1 MKINKKITIWLL
13 ICLLIVIVNML
24 VSGIS
29 RIRESGLAITDFKPV
44 TSLILPYNEEQFA
57 KELDSYKAIP
67 QFAKLF
73 ANMEVGEFK
82 VNYQLEYFA
91 YLSKYAL
98 LIAFVP
104 VLAFFSFHKILHWQD
119 ALRLAGAFTGFILIY
134 YLAMDLPPYYRP
146 SFNLALRHSFFAF
159 LLWQILSFSYPK
171 HDYLGG
177 FELPIPNIESKI
189 CSALTLIFVFL
200 QIVSGGTVSSLH
212 AGLSYNS
219 FPFMDGQLVPEG
231 IFETGSLQ
239 FVQNIFTDATT
250 SQFIHRLLAY
260 CLTIVIPT
268 FWLIDRN
275 NPHIAHLL
283 PILFS
288 IFVIQFLLG
297 VLTLLFS
304 VPIPLASL
312 HQANALL
319 LFGIAVTIVHRLFM
333 PIKVIIY
340 EGII

>member
-1 MKINKKITIWLL
+1 MNINKKITVWLL
-13 ICLLIVIVNML
+13 ICLLIVIANML

-29 RIRESGLAITDFKPV
+29 RIRESGLAIADLKPV
-44 TSLILPYNEEQFA
+44 TSLILPYNEEEFA
-57 KELDSYKAIP
+57 KELDAYKAIP

-82 VNYQLEYFA
+82 INYQLEYFS
-91 YLSKYAL
+91 YLSKYAF
-98 LIAFVP
+98 LIAFIP
-104 VLAFFSFHKILHWQD
+104 VLAFFAFHKMLLWQD
-119 ALRLAGAFTGFILIY
+119 SLKLGGTFISFILIY
-134 YLAMDLPPYYRP
+134 YLFIDVPAPYHL
-146 SFNLALRHSFFAF
+146 SINLALRHSFFAF

-177 FELPIPNIESKI
+177 FELPKPNLESKI
-189 CSALTLIFVFL
+189 FSALALVVIFL
-200 QIVSGGTVSSLH
+200 QIVLGGAVSNLH

-219 FPFMDGQLVPEG
+219 FPSMDGQLIPEG
-231 IFETGSLQ
+231 IFDTGLLQ
-239 FVQNIFTDATT
+239 FIQNMFTDATT
-250 SQFIHRLLAY
+250 SQFIHRFLAY
-260 CLTIVIPT
+260 CLAIIIPA
-268 FWLIDRN
+268 FWLIGRN

-297 VLTLLFS
+297 VLTLLFA

-319 LFGIAVTIVHRLFM
+319 LFGIAVTIVHRLFI

-340 EGII
+340 EGVM